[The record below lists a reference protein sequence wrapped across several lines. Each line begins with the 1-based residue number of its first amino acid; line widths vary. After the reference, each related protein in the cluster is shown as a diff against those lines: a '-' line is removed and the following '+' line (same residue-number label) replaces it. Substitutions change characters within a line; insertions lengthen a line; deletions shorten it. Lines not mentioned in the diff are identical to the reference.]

1 MNPTMPLSHFKI
13 LVKCQKQ
20 NGVKLL
26 QGCDDGRA
34 AKEFISAIAA
44 AVKEKVASILVELKF
59 ISTLLDGSQTRKTGT
74 DMELILSEQKETEIP
89 VYFVSS
95 LANMAEY
102 GGNSFGLF
110 LNFSNL

>member
-13 LVKCQKQ
+13 LVHIQKE

-34 AKEFISAIAA
+34 AKEFISAIAS
-44 AVKEKVASILVELKF
+44 AVKEKVAAILVESKF
-59 ISTLLDGSQTRKTGT
+59 ISTLSDGSQARKTAT
-74 DMELILSEQKETEIP
+74 DMELNLTRTERNGIP

-95 LANMAEY
+95 LAKMAEF
-102 GGNSFGLF
+102 GGILKLF
-110 LNFSNL
+110 